1 MVGTFRL
8 LACISISLL
17 ALSACGGGG
26 GGNSGSSSSSSPPP
40 PLIPAG
46 TFLAAP
52 GATCTASACK
62 VPEASFAFMGGGTIN
77 GAPTASA
84 NGAQVTLST
93 DATGK
98 TSTVSITVPAGSG
111 PSYSHTFDFTNTGV
125 RDTGPL
131 AGFISAQDG
140 VNTDGSFR
148 NQIILDPNL
157 TYSSYGFWTNIP
169 VSGGAGSTGALAF
182 GQLTPTANIPTNA
195 TLTYSGKTIGSM
207 INGTTSMPLVG
218 TETLTAHFGAATP
231 NVTGS
236 FALSTVTPNG
246 ATTAWTNLAIPVA
259 GANIVNGAY
268 AGTVSGTILSGTN
281 SGGTLNGPIN
291 GNFYGPVAN
300 ETAGTLSVTDG
311 ATIHAVAAFGA
322 KR

>member
-1 MVGTFRL
+1 MVGTIRL

-26 GGNSGSSSSSSPPP
+26 GSGSGSSSSTTNPPP

-52 GATCTASACK
+52 GATCTGAACNG
-62 VPEASFAFMGGGTIN
+62 PEASFAFTGGGTIS
-77 GAPTASA
+77 GTATSSA
-84 NGAQVTLST
+84 NGAHVTLTT
-93 DATGK
+93 DAMGK

-111 PSYSHTFDFTNTGV
+111 GNYSHTFDLTNTGV
-125 RDTGPL
+125 RDTGPFT
-131 AGFISAQDG
+131 GFISAQDI
-140 VNTDGSFR
+140 VNTDGTFR
-148 NQIILDPNL
+148 NQIVVDPNL

-169 VSGGAGSTGALAF
+169 VSGSAGSTGALAF
-182 GQLTPTANIPTNA
+182 GQLTPAANIPTSG

-207 INGTTSMPLVG
+207 INGTTSTPLIG
-218 TETLTAHFGAATP
+218 NESLMANFGSMTLTGTF
-231 NVTGS
+231 N
-236 FALSTVTPNG
+236 LSTVAQSGSLTPW
-246 ATTAWTNLAIPVA
+246 TTLSISPS
-259 GANIVNGAY
+259 ANIVSGAY

-281 SGGTLNGPIN
+281 FGGALNGPIN
-291 GNFYGPVAN
+291 GNFYGPTAN